1 MEKSIILPLI
11 FGEKVKKNIS
21 RSGGVNDYVI
31 DHIAWVPMT
40 FKWAIVRSLTFFS
53 NIFVKYGNRC
63 YSLCKVLSFKLKK
76 LLHFPKF
83 WNLHA
88 KIAPRADAES
98 SRRLRRALVNLV
110 FRAFLLTFNLK
121 SSLKWIWKVLNNF
134 GKVAVFDLEIVS
146 LLNFIV

>member
-1 MEKSIILPLI
+1 MRKTQ
-11 FGEKVKKNIS
+11 KNIL

-40 FKWAIVRSLTFFS
+40 FKRTIVRSLTFFL
-53 NIFVKYGNRC
+53 NISVKYGKRC
-63 YSLCKVLSFKLKK
+63 FSLLKVHSFKLKK

-83 WNLHA
+83 WNLHV
-88 KIAPRADAES
+88 KIAPRAGAES

-110 FRAFLLTFNLK
+110 FRPSLMTFNLK
-121 SSLKWIWKVLNNF
+121 TSLKYIWKAANNF